1 MNFVLYL
8 HPTNAKQ
15 ISHIKNRRLKKFIF
29 AIFTFFC
36 INSIH
41 FYDTFMSD
49 WIQVSKNES
58 FTFLCSVTTNEQKR
72 GKKKSG
78 QQKHARKSYFYHY
91 TLNSFR

>member
-72 GKKKSG
+72 GKKK
-78 QQKHARKSYFYHY
+78 KAVNKNMHVNHIF
-91 TLNSFR
+91 TITPFL